1 MVNIAVFEDSLVNQL
16 YPISVARP
24 AFAISCGGYR
34 LADLLPRLE
43 GRWFQHVR
51 PHLQQLVAEDY
62 RIAPSPGGLEGPWA
76 FINARLVPHVQI
88 TEQIRNL
95 LQNGSECVVW
105 HNNSVA
111 LALLNFSQPR
121 VRSERTFEDFLRK
134 EIENRQIPASD
145 LKLPLFEYPHEVIKY
160 HTTIMKDN
168 LEDRISRGDYKQLN
182 DGLFVGQDVVLGDYL
197 TVNTGRGPVIIESHT
212 RVGPCCYLEGPVFIG
227 SCAKLIENTALKD
240 NVALGHTTKV
250 GGEVEASTIEPYT
263 NKQHHG
269 FIGHSYLGSWVNLGA
284 GTCNSDLK
292 NTYGLVT
299 MEYNGQRVPTGMQFM
314 GCIIGDYT
322 KTAVNTG
329 IFTGKVIGVCCMVY
343 GFVTTNVPSFT
354 NYARLFGQMTEVPV
368 EVAVAGQQRM
378 FLRRNVLQ
386 RPCDIQLIH
395 DMYELTRHER
405 RLGNE
410 PLVL

>member
-1 MVNIAVFEDSLVNQL
+1 MNIVVFEDSLVNQL
-16 YPISVARP
+16 FPITVARP

-34 LADLLPRLE
+34 LADLLTRLE

-51 PHLQQLVAEDY
+51 PHLEQLVTEDY
-62 RIAPSPGGLEGPWA
+62 RIPPLPPALEGPWML
-76 FINARLVPHVQI
+76 INARLVPHVRI
-88 TEQIRNL
+88 VDQIRNL
-95 LQNGSECVVW
+95 LQHGSECVVW

-111 LALLNFSQPR
+111 LVLLNFSQPQPQSER
-121 VRSERTFEDFLRK
+121 MLEAFLRSEIEKRK
-134 EIENRQIPASD
+134 VPVFD

-160 HTTIMKDN
+160 HTTIMNDN
-168 LEDRISRGDYKQLN
+168 LGDRVARGDYKQLK
-182 DGLFVGQDVVLGDYL
+182 DGLFVGQNVVLGDYL
-197 TVNTGRGPVIIESHT
+197 TVNTGRGPVVIESHT
-212 RVGPCCYLEGPVFIG
+212 RVGPCCYLEGPVLIG

-250 GGEVEASTIEPYT
+250 GGEVEASTIESYT

-368 EVAVAGQQRM
+368 EVAIAGQQRM

-386 RPCDIQLIH
+386 RPCDIQLIR

>member
-1 MVNIAVFEDSLVNQL
+1 MNIAVFEDSVVNQL
-16 YPISVARP
+16 YPITVARP
-24 AFAISCGGYR
+24 AFAVSCGGYQ
-34 LADLLPRLE
+34 LADLLPRLD
-43 GRWFQHVR
+43 GRLFQSVR
-51 PHLQQLVAEDY
+51 PHLRQIVAEDY
-62 RIAPSPGGLEGPWA
+62 KIAAVPGVLEGCWG
-76 FINARLVPHVQI
+76 FLNARLVPHVQI
-88 TEQIRNL
+88 LDQIRGL
-95 LQNGSECVVW
+95 LQERSECVVW
-105 HNNSVA
+105 HNNSIA
-111 LALLNFSQPR
+111 LAILNFSQSCPWTE
-121 VRSERTFEDFLRK
+121 RSLDDFLVS
-134 EIENRQIPASD
+134 E
-145 LKLPLFEYPHEVIKY
+145 LKRRDAPSLSTKLSLFEYPHEVIKY
-160 HTTIMKDN
+160 HAVIMGDN
-168 LEDRISRGDYKQLN
+168 LSDRVSRGDYQQLQ
-182 DGLFVGQDVVLGDYL
+182 DGLFVGQDVILGDYL
-197 TVNTGRGPVIIESHT
+197 TVDTRKGPVIIESHT
-212 RVGPCCYLEGPVFIG
+212 RVGPCCYLEGPVLIG
-227 SCAKLIENTALKD
+227 GCAKLIENTALKD

-250 GGEVEASTIEPYT
+250 GGEVEASTVEPYT

-314 GCIIGDYT
+314 GCIVGDYT

-368 EVAVAGQQRM
+368 EVAIAGQQRM

-386 RPCDIQLIH
+386 RPCDIQLIR
-395 DMYELTRHER
+395 DMHELTRHER

>member
-1 MVNIAVFEDSLVNQL
+1 MNVAIFEDSRVNQL

-34 LADLLPRLE
+34 LADLLPRLD
-43 GRWFQHVR
+43 RPLFQYVR
-51 PHLQQLVAEDY
+51 PHLQDIVAEDEKIPTVP
-62 RIAPSPGGLEGPWA
+62 RMLEGLWA
-76 FINARLVPHVQI
+76 FVNARLVPHVRI
-88 TEQIRNL
+88 VDQIRGL
-95 LQNGSECVVW
+95 LQKGSECALW
-105 HNNSVA
+105 HNNAVA
-111 LALLNFSQPR
+111 AAILNFSEPCGWSQQPLDEFLLSEVQR
-121 VRSERTFEDFLRK
+121 RNVPTLDVR
-134 EIENRQIPASD
+134 
-145 LKLPLFEYPHEVIKY
+145 LPLFEYPHDVVK
-160 HTTIMKDN
+160 HHMAIMRDN
-168 LEDRISRGDYKQLN
+168 LEDRICQREYRQLQ
-182 DGLFVGQDVVLGDYL
+182 DGLFVGQDVTLGDYL
-197 TVNTGRGPVIIESHT
+197 TVNTQKGPVIIESHT
-212 RVGPCCYLEGPVFIG
+212 RVGPCCYLEGPVLIG
-227 SCAKLIENTALKD
+227 GSAKLIENTALKD

-368 EVAVAGQQRM
+368 EVAIAGQQRM
-378 FLRRNVLQ
+378 FLRRNVVQ
-386 RPCDIQLIH
+386 RPCDIQLIR

>member
-1 MVNIAVFEDSLVNQL
+1 MNICVFEDSLVDQL
-16 YPISVARP
+16 YPISIARP

-34 LADLLPRLE
+34 LIDLLTRLE
-43 GRWFQHVR
+43 GTCFQQVR
-51 PHLQQLVAEDY
+51 PHLGQIVAQDSG
-62 RIAPSPGGLEGPWA
+62 IASLPSVLKGSWL
-76 FINARLVPHVQI
+76 FINARLVPHVRVI
-88 TEQIRNL
+88 EQIANDLRNR
-95 LQNGSECVVW
+95 SEYVVW
-105 HNNSVA
+105 HNDAVA
-111 LALLNFSQPR
+111 LARLDFAEPQT
-121 VRSERTFEDFLRK
+121 RSEDTLDEFLRS
-134 EIENRQIPASD
+134 EIEKRNLPASEQ
-145 LKLPLFEYPHEVIKY
+145 KLPLFEYPHEVVNH
-160 HTTIMKDN
+160 HTTIMNDN
-168 LEDRISRGDYKQLN
+168 LEDRISRGDYRQLK

-197 TVNTGRGPVIIESHT
+197 TTNTQHGPVIIESHT
-212 RVGPCCYLEGPVFIG
+212 RVGPCCYLEGPVLVG

-269 FIGHSYLGSWVNLGA
+269 FLGHSYLGSWVNLGA

-292 NTYGLVT
+292 NTYGLVV
-299 MEYNGQRVPTGMQFM
+299 MEYNGRRVPTGMQFM

-368 EVAVAGQQRM
+368 EVVIAGQQRM
-378 FLRRNVLQ
+378 FLRRNVVQ
-386 RPCDIQLIH
+386 RPCDIQLIC

-405 RLGNE
+405 RLGNK

>member
-1 MVNIAVFEDSLVNQL
+1 MNIAVFEDSLVNQL

-43 GRWFQHVR
+43 GGRFQHVR
-51 PHLQQLVAEDY
+51 PHLQHLVTEDY
-62 RIAPSPGGLEGPWA
+62 RIAPLPEVLEGPWV

-88 TEQIRNL
+88 IEQIQNL
-95 LQNGSECVVW
+95 RQHGSQSVVW

-121 VRSERTFEDFLRK
+121 VRSERTLEDFLRN
-134 EIENRQIPASD
+134 EIENRQIPVSD

-160 HTTIMKDN
+160 HTIIMKDN
-168 LEDRISRGDYKQLN
+168 LEDRISRGEYKQLN

-197 TVNTGRGPVIIESHT
+197 TVNTGRGPVVIESHT
-212 RVGPCCYLEGPVFIG
+212 RVGPCCYLDGPVLIG

-299 MEYNGQRVPTGMQFM
+299 MEYHGQRVPTGMQFM

-368 EVAVAGQQRM
+368 EVAIAGQQRM
-378 FLRRNVLQ
+378 FFRRNVVQ

>member
-1 MVNIAVFEDSLVNQL
+1 
-16 YPISVARP
+16 
-24 AFAISCGGYR
+24 
-34 LADLLPRLE
+34 
-43 GRWFQHVR
+43 
-51 PHLQQLVAEDY
+51 
-62 RIAPSPGGLEGPWA
+62 
-76 FINARLVPHVQI
+76 
-88 TEQIRNL
+88 
-95 LQNGSECVVW
+95 VW
-105 HNNSVA
+105 HNNSIA
-111 LALLNFSQPR
+111 LAILNFSQSCPWTE
-121 VRSERTFEDFLRK
+121 RSLDDFLVS
-134 EIENRQIPASD
+134 E
-145 LKLPLFEYPHEVIKY
+145 LKRRDAPSLSTKLSLFEYPHEVIKY
-160 HTTIMKDN
+160 HAVIMGDN
-168 LEDRISRGDYKQLN
+168 LSDRVSRGDYQQLQ
-182 DGLFVGQDVVLGDYL
+182 DGLFVGQDVILGDYL
-197 TVNTGRGPVIIESHT
+197 TVDTRKGPVIIESHT
-212 RVGPCCYLEGPVFIG
+212 RVGPCCYLEGPVLIG
-227 SCAKLIENTALKD
+227 GCAKLIENTALKD

-250 GGEVEASTIEPYT
+250 GGEVEASTVEPYT

-314 GCIIGDYT
+314 GCIVGDYT

-368 EVAVAGQQRM
+368 EVAIAGQQRM

-386 RPCDIQLIH
+386 RPCDIQLIR
-395 DMYELTRHER
+395 DMHELTRHER

>member
-1 MVNIAVFEDSLVNQL
+1 LSISFIPFPLRGLHLRSLAVAIASPIFCLGWKAVGFNTSGPIFSSLWL
-16 YPISVARP
+16 KIT
-24 AFAISCGGYR
+24 GL
-34 LADLLPRLE
+34 LALPE
-43 GRWFQHVR
+43 V
-51 PHLQQLVAEDY
+51 
-62 RIAPSPGGLEGPWA
+62 LEGPWA
-76 FINARLVPHVQI
+76 FINARLVPHMCQFTGQI
-88 TEQIRNL
+88 KESSPTRF
-95 LQNGSECVVW
+95 GVRG
-105 HNNSVA
+105 
-111 LALLNFSQPR
+111 LAQQLGGPGTTQLFAAAGRGPSAR
-121 VRSERTFEDFLRK
+121 FEDFLRK